1 MVSIVMLSVIVPTFV
16 GWLFAD
22 LGYLVLGFGL

>member
-1 MVSIVMLSVIVPTFV
+1 MVSIVMLSVIVLTFF

-22 LGYLVLGFGL
+22 LGYLVVGFRL